1 MHVVHLNQTYLVM
14 YRAGLI
20 FFIYIYFFDLLK
32 YRQNDLDLSFHVE
45 FCHLLVL
52 L

>member
-14 YRAGLI
+14 YRAGFIIFLI
-20 FFIYIYFFDLLK
+20 FFFNLLK

-52 L
+52 M

>member
-20 FFIYIYFFDLLK
+20 FLYIYIFLTY
-32 YRQNDLDLSFHVE
+32 
-45 FCHLLVL
+45 
-52 L
+52 